1 MELDTKASL
10 GKTRKRASVFTNGRM
25 VECLK
30 DGGTKVSSTVLVLTT
45 NPLRDQKG
53 MVFGSTVSE

>member
-30 DGGTKVSSTVLVLTT
+30 DGGTKVSNTVLVLTT
-45 NPLRDQKG
+45 NPLRD
-53 MVFGSTVSE
+53 